1 MGTDATWLDF
11 EKPIVELER
20 RIQDLKDFGSEEE
33 IEFSEE
39 IKRLERRLARLKD
52 EIYSGLSS
60 WQKVQ
65 LARHP
70 RRPYTMD
77 YVESICSGFMELHGD
92 RGFADDK
99 AVVGGLA
106 DIDGRPVVVIGQQKG
121 RNTKEN
127 LYRNF
132 GMPHPEG
139 YRKALRL
146 MHMAGKFNC
155 SVVSF
160 IDTPGA
166 FPGIG
171 AEERGQSEAIARNL
185 REMASLPVPFVVAV
199 IGEGGS
205 GGALA
210 MAMGDV
216 ILMMENAIYSVIS
229 PEGCAAILW
238 NDRAKAPQAAEALRL
253 TAKDLLQLGVAD
265 ELVPEPAGGAH
276 REPEQA
282 AAALKE
288 ALVRWLDVLSRY
300 SVEELLERRA
310 AKYRSMGVFEK
321 GLDQD

>member
-1 MGTDATWLDF
+1 MGTDGTWLDF
-11 EKPIVELER
+11 EKPIIELER
-20 RIQDLKDFGSEEE
+20 RMQDLRDFGSEES
-33 IEFSEE
+33 IEFSAEL
-39 IKRLERRLARLKD
+39 KRLERRLAKLKD

-70 RRPYTMD
+70 RRPYSLD
-77 YVESICSGFMELHGD
+77 YVEAMCSSFVELHGD
-92 RGFADDK
+92 RTFRDDK

-106 DIDGRPVVVIGQQKG
+106 EIEGRPVMIIGQQKG

-146 MHMAGKFNC
+146 MHMAAKFG
-155 SVVSF
+155 SPVVSL

-185 REMASLPVPFVVAV
+185 REMAVVPVPFVVAI

-210 MAMGDV
+210 MAVGDA

-238 NDRAKAPQAAEALRL
+238 RDRAKAPQAAEALRL
-253 TAKDLLQLGVAD
+253 TATDLHELGVVD
-265 ELVPEPAGGAH
+265 ELVPEPLGGAH
-276 REPEQA
+276 RDVETA
-282 AAALKE
+282 ARTLKE
-288 ALVRWLDVLSRY
+288 AVLRWLNDLSQLPT
-300 SVEELLERRA
+300 EELLSRRA
-310 AKYRSMGVFEK
+310 AKFRSMGIFERA
-321 GLDQD
+321 

>member
-1 MGTDATWLDF
+1 MGTEGTWLDF
-11 EKPIVELER
+11 EKPIIELER
-20 RIQDLKDFGSEEE
+20 RMQDLKDFGSEES
-33 IEFSEE
+33 IEFSAEL
-39 IKRLERRLARLKD
+39 KRLERRLSKLKN

-70 RRPYTMD
+70 RRPYTLD
-77 YVESICSGFMELHGD
+77 YIEVMCSSFTELHGD
-92 RGFADDK
+92 RTFRDDK

-106 DIDGRPVVVIGQQKG
+106 EIDGRPVVVIGQQKG

-146 MHMAGKFNC
+146 MHMAAKFG
-155 SVVSF
+155 SPILSL

-185 REMASLPVPFVVAV
+185 REMATVPVPFVVAV

-210 MAMGDV
+210 MAVGDA
-216 ILMMENAIYSVIS
+216 ILMMENSIYSVIS

-238 NDRAKAPQAAEALRL
+238 RDRAKAPQAAEALRL
-253 TAKDLLQLGVAD
+253 TATDLHELGIVD
-265 ELVPEPAGGAH
+265 ELVPEPLGGAH
-276 REPEQA
+276 RDVETSA
-282 AAALKE
+282 TTLKKVV
-288 ALVRWLDVLSRY
+288 LRWLDDLSQLPT
-300 SVEELLERRA
+300 EELLSRRA
-310 AKYRSMGVFEK
+310 AKYRSMGIFEK
-321 GLDQD
+321 A

>member
-1 MGTDATWLDF
+1 MATDSTWLDF
-11 EKPIVELER
+11 EKPIIELER
-20 RIQDLKDFGSEEE
+20 RMQDLKDFGSKES
-33 IEFSEE
+33 IEFSAEL
-39 IKRLERRLARLKD
+39 KRLEHRLAKLKE

-70 RRPYTMD
+70 RRPYTLD
-77 YVESICSGFMELHGD
+77 YVESICSYFVELHGD
-92 RGFADDK
+92 RTFRDDK
-99 AVVGGLA
+99 AVIGGLA
-106 DIDGRPVVVIGQQKG
+106 EIEGRPIMVIGQQKG

-146 MHMAGKFNC
+146 MHVAVKFNC
-155 SVVSF
+155 PIVSF

-166 FPGIG
+166 FPGVG

-185 REMASLPVPFVVAV
+185 REMATVPVPFVVAV

-210 MAMGDV
+210 MAVGDA
-216 ILMMENAIYSVIS
+216 ILMMENAIYSVIT

-238 NDRAKAPQAAEALRL
+238 RDRARAPQAAEALRL
-253 TAKDLLQLGVAD
+253 TATDLHELGVVD
-265 ELVPEPAGGAH
+265 ELVPEPLGGAH
-276 REPEQA
+276 RDVTSA
-282 AAALKE
+282 AATLKE
-288 ALVRWLDVLSRY
+288 ALLRWLDDLSRL
-300 SVEELLERRA
+300 STEELLSRRA
-310 AKYRSMGVFEK
+310 AKYRAMGVFER
-321 GLDQD
+321 G

>member
-1 MGTDATWLDF
+1 MGTDGTWLDF
-11 EKPIVELER
+11 EKPIIELER
-20 RIQDLKDFGSEEE
+20 RIQDLKDFGSEEN
-33 IEFSEE
+33 IEFADELRRLE
-39 IKRLERRLARLKD
+39 KRLAKLKG

-70 RRPYTMD
+70 RRPYALD
-77 YVESICSGFMELHGD
+77 YVEAICDSFVELHGD
-92 RGFADDK
+92 RNFADDK

-106 DIDGRPVVVIGQQKG
+106 EIDGRPVVIIGQQKG

-146 MHMAGKFNC
+146 MRVAGKFKC
-155 SVVSF
+155 PILSLV
-160 IDTPGA
+160 DTLGA
-166 FPGIG
+166 FPGVG

-185 REMASLPVPFVVAV
+185 REMPLLPVPFVAAV

-210 MAMGDV
+210 IAVGDV
-216 ILMMENAIYSVIS
+216 ILMMENAIYSVIT

-253 TAKDLLQLGVAD
+253 TGKDLLELGVVD
-265 ELVPEPAGGAH
+265 ELVPEPLGGAH
-276 REPEQA
+276 RDPELA
-282 AAALKE
+282 ASALKE
-288 ALVRWLDVLSRY
+288 AVLRWLGSLSELP
-300 SVEELLERRA
+300 VDELLRRRA
-310 AKYRSMGVFEK
+310 SKYRAMGVFRR
-321 GLDQD
+321 DQSRH

>member
-1 MGTDATWLDF
+1 MSTDGTWLDF
-11 EKPIVELER
+11 EKPIIELER
-20 RIQDLKDFGSEEE
+20 RIQDLKDFGAEES
-33 IEFSEE
+33 IEFTEE
-39 IKRLERRLARLKD
+39 LRRLERRLGKLKS

-70 RRPYTMD
+70 RRPYSLD
-77 YVESICSGFMELHGD
+77 YVEAMCTNFQELHGD
-92 RGFADDK
+92 RNFADDK
-99 AVVGGLA
+99 AVIGGPA
-106 DIDGRPVVVIGQQKG
+106 EIDGRPIMIVGQQKG

-146 MHMAGKFNC
+146 MQMAGRFRC
-155 SVVSF
+155 PILSL

-185 REMASLPVPFVVAV
+185 REMATIPVPIVVAV

-210 MAMGDV
+210 MAVGDTV
-216 ILMMENAIYSVIS
+216 LMMENAIYSVIS

-238 NDRAKAPQAAEALRL
+238 SDRTKAPQAAEALRL
-253 TAKDLLQLGVAD
+253 TAADLFELGVVD
-265 ELVPEPAGGAH
+265 ELVAEPLGGAH
-276 REPEQA
+276 RDPEKA
-282 AAALKE
+282 ASALKE
-288 ALVRWLDVLSRY
+288 AVLRWLDDLAELST
-300 SVEELLERRA
+300 EGLLTRRA
-310 AKYRSMGVFEK
+310 SKYRSMGVFERERA
-321 GLDQD
+321 

>member
-1 MGTDATWLDF
+1 MGTEGTWLDF
-11 EKPIVELER
+11 EKPIIELER
-20 RIQDLKDFGSEEE
+20 RMQDLRDFGSQES
-33 IEFSEE
+33 IEFSGEL
-39 IKRLERRLARLKD
+39 KRLERRLAKLKS

-70 RRPYTMD
+70 RRPYALD
-77 YVESICSGFMELHGD
+77 YVEAMSSYFVELHGD
-92 RGFADDK
+92 RAFRDDK
-99 AVVGGLA
+99 AVIGGLA
-106 DIDGRPVVVIGQQKG
+106 EIEGRPVVIIGQQKG

-146 MHMAGKFNC
+146 MNTAVKF
-155 SVVSF
+155 SSPIVSF

-185 REMASLPVPFVVAV
+185 REMAALPVPFVVAI

-210 MAMGDV
+210 MAVGDA

-238 NDRAKAPQAAEALRL
+238 RDGAKAPEAAKALRL
-253 TAKDLLQLGVAD
+253 TATDLHELGIVD
-265 ELVPEPAGGAH
+265 ELVPEPLGGAH
-276 REPEQA
+276 RDAQTA
-282 AAALKE
+282 AMTLKK
-288 ALVRWLDVLSRY
+288 AVLRWLDDLSQLPK
-300 SVEELLERRA
+300 EELLSRRA
-310 AKYRSMGVFEK
+310 AKYRSMGIFEK
-321 GLDQD
+321 E